1 MPDLWWQKDRDEVA
15 GVVVGTC
22 DSLERIQGARRD
34 RARRNIELYE
44 NKRLDGLSAEA
55 FFSRV
60 DFSCPD
66 FEVLRANV
74 ARGLVHTALAK
85 IAGKQRPKAQF
96 VVTDGDWS
104 VKRRAKRLERFVEAH
119 MLAPQGGHHDAWAIG
134 VQAYRDACVADLGV
148 LHIEADDVEKRIN
161 IRRVLPWEILVDP
174 NEART
179 GEPLNLFRVY
189 PYDRSK
195 LAERF
200 PEHSQAILDAPAI
213 ARESGAS
220 DWYQGTHDTS
230 HMVLVREAWRLPY
243 GKVKGRHVIA
253 IAGSLGAALV
263 DEEWTR
269 KFFPFEFFVW
279 EPWMVGMHGTSLV
292 DNVYHLV
299 IELNASAQRMSDAER
314 LASNVIVQAEEGAVK
329 EEDITSNVPAAIIWR
344 KPGSAPL
351 EVTVPNAISSSTIQW
366 WELLRGQCFEI
377 PGVSQANATGAKEPG
392 VDAAIAM
399 RTREALSSERFSIQW
414 QHYERVMSIGLARQI
429 LACVDELAQDDPKFA
444 ARWPGGEFL
453 QEIRWKECKLEE
465 NQYHIQPYSVSGLV
479 NTPTDRLQLASE
491 LFDRQILSQEGFLR
505 VIQAKDID
513 TELARTNTQS
523 RLLERYIEQWLDA
536 DEEKEADGDFRYKA
550 PIKWMALEEA
560 IVQVGRAYL
569 EAELNEAPDY
579 NLSLFIRY
587 LQDCDALVQRVAAQK
602 AQLAA
607 VATGSNTANAAMGG
621 PPGAPPGAPPAPP
634 PGAAPPIP
642 A

>member
-1 MPDLWWQKDRDEVA
+1 MADLWWQKETDEVA
-15 GVVVGTC
+15 GAVVGTC
-22 DSLERIQGARRD
+22 DSLERIQSARRD

-44 NKRLDGLSAEA
+44 GKRLDGLSPEA

-66 FEVLRANV
+66 FDVLRANI

-85 IAGKQRPKAQF
+85 IAGKQKPKAQF

-104 VKRRAKRLERFVEAH
+104 VKRRAKRLERFTEAQ
-119 MLAPQGGHHDAWAIG
+119 MLAPQGGLHDAWSVG
-134 VQAYRDACVADLGV
+134 VQAYRDACVTDLGV
-148 LHIEADDVEKRIN
+148 LHVEADNIEKKVN
-161 IRRVLPWEILVDP
+161 IRRVLPWEILIDP

-195 LAERF
+195 LAARF
-200 PEHSQAILDAPAI
+200 PKHKAAILAAPPI

-243 GKVKGRHVIA
+243 GEVKGRHVIA
-253 IAGSLGAALV
+253 IGGSLGAALV
-263 DEEWTR
+263 DEEWSR
-269 KFFPFEFFVW
+269 KSFPFEFLVW

-314 LASNVIVQAEEGAVK
+314 LASNVIIQAEEGMIN
-329 EEDITSNVPAAIIWR
+329 EEDVTSNTPATIVWR
-344 KPGSAPL
+344 KPGAAEL
-351 EVTVPNAISSSTIQW
+351 NIMAPNAISSSTLQW
-366 WELLRGQCFEI
+366 WELLRAQCFEI

-399 RTREALSSERFSIQW
+399 RTRESLSSERFSVQW
-414 QHYERVMSIGLARQI
+414 QHYERVMSIGLTRQI
-429 LACVDELAQDDPKFA
+429 LACVEELAADEPKFA
-444 ARWPGGEFL
+444 AKWPGGEFL
-453 QEIRWKECKLEE
+453 QEIRWKECRLDD

-536 DEEKEADGDFRYKA
+536 DEDKEADGDFRYKA

-607 VATGSNTANAAMGG
+607 MAGG
-621 PPGAPPGAPPAPP
+621 APPVPPPGGAPPMPPGAPP
-634 PGAAPPIP
+634 PGMA
-642 A
+642 